1 MTIYRDN
8 VEAQQQQQ
16 QQQQPMQMQINESVP
31 EHVNP
36 VTGQPYYH
44 LPTSRKVSEPLPK
57 ESLMDN
63 IDLYVQLTKKREV
76 DIMSITL
83 TQLVSRIVKQPSR
96 TVRSKEGLVVFDPMN
111 WSLVLSFPS
120 ELEVSVP
127 APATVSDTLMMI
139 VNGGGTEDDIMVFA
153 ESIDEFVK
161 RADKAANKSAE

>member
-8 VEAQQQQQ
+8 VEAQQQQPM
-16 QQQQPMQMQINESVP
+16 QQQPMQINESVP

-44 LPTSRKVSEPLPK
+44 PPTAKASEPLPK

-63 IDLYVQLTKKREV
+63 IDIYVQLTKKREV
-76 DIMSITL
+76 DIMSCSL
-83 TQLVSRIVKQPSR
+83 NQLIGQIVKQPSR
-96 TVRSKEGLVVFDPMN
+96 TVRSKEGLVVFDSMN
-111 WSLVLSFPS
+111 WTTVLSFPS
-120 ELEVSVP
+120 GLEVSAIVQ
-127 APATVSDTLMMI
+127 ATIADVLMII
-139 VNGGGTEDDIMVFA
+139 VNNGGTEDDIMVFA

>member
-8 VEAQQQQQ
+8 VEAQQQQPM
-16 QQQQPMQMQINESVP
+16 QQQPMQINESVP

-44 LPTSRKVSEPLPK
+44 PPTAKASEPLPK

-63 IDLYVQLTKKREV
+63 IDLYVQLTKKRES

-83 TQLVSRIVKQPSR
+83 TQLVSHIVKQPSR
-96 TVRSKEGLVVFDPMN
+96 TVRSSEGLVVFDPMN

-127 APATVSDTLMMI
+127 APATVSDALMMI

>member
-8 VEAQQQQQ
+8 VEA

-44 LPTSRKVSEPLPK
+44 PPTDKASEPLPK
-57 ESLMDN
+57 ESLMNN
-63 IDLYVQLTKKREV
+63 IDIYVQLTKKREV

-83 TQLVSRIVKQPSR
+83 AQLVSHIVKQPSR
-96 TVRSKEGLVVFDPMN
+96 TVRSKEGLVVFDSMN
-111 WSLVLSFPS
+111 WITVLSFPS
-120 ELEVSVP
+120 GLEVSAVVQ
-127 APATVSDTLMMI
+127 ATISDVLMII
-139 VNGGGTEDDIMVFA
+139 VNNGGTEDDIMVFA
-153 ESIDEFVK
+153 ESVDEFIK

>member
-8 VEAQQQQQ
+8 VEVQQQEPQQ
-16 QQQQPMQMQINESVP
+16 QMPMQVNESVP
-31 EHVNP
+31 VHINP

-44 LPTSRKVSEPLPK
+44 PPIAKASEPLPK

-83 TQLVSRIVKQPSR
+83 TQLVSHIVKQPSR
-96 TVRSKEGLVVFDPMN
+96 TVRSKEGLVAFDSMN
-111 WSLVLSFPS
+111 WTTVLSFPS
-120 ELEVSVP
+120 GLEVSAIVQ
-127 APATVSDTLMMI
+127 ATISDVLMII
-139 VNGGGTEDDIMVFA
+139 VNNGGTEDDIMVFA

>member
-16 QQQQPMQMQINESVP
+16 QQQPMQMQINESVL

-44 LPTSRKVSEPLPK
+44 PPTAKASEPLPK

-83 TQLVSRIVKQPSR
+83 TQLVSHIVKQPSR
-96 TVRSKEGLVVFDPMN
+96 TVRSKEGLVAFDSMN
-111 WSLVLSFPS
+111 WTTVLSFPS
-120 ELEVSVP
+120 GLEVSAIVQ
-127 APATVSDTLMMI
+127 ATISDVLMII
-139 VNGGGTEDDIMVFA
+139 VNNGGTEDDIMVFA

>member
-8 VEAQQQQQ
+8 VEAQQQQHQ
-16 QQQQPMQMQINESVP
+16 SQPMQMQINESVP

-44 LPTSRKVSEPLPK
+44 LPTNSKVSEQLPK

-63 IDLYVQLTKKREV
+63 IDIYVQLTKKREV

-83 TQLVSRIVKQPSR
+83 TQLVSRIVKQPFR

-111 WSLVLSFPS
+111 WTTVLSFPS